1 MPHTVFEL
9 TQWKDMSLSLSN
21 AKNIAKVLTESLP
34 YIQKFTGRTVVVKY
48 GGNAM
53 VDEALKQSFARDIVL
68 MKLVGINPIVVH
80 GGGPQI
86 GSLLERLNIESSFVD
101 GLRVTDSQTMD
112 VVEMVLGGLVNKE
125 IVSLL
130 NKNQG
135 KAVGIS
141 GKDGNLIRAK
151 KLTIKR
157 KGSKPADE
165 SIDIGQVGEV
175 VSINTEIL
183 DVMKDSD
190 FIPVIAPIGTDIN
203 GASYNINADSVAG
216 EIASVLGAEKL
227 ILLTNIAGV
236 LDKQGNVLTGLSI
249 KQVDALIAD
258 KTIHTGMLPK
268 VECALNAVRKGVTS
282 ATIVDGRVEHAV
294 LLEIFTDE
302 GVGTL
307 ISNSG
312 LDQNE
317 PGG

>member
-1 MPHTVFEL
+1 
-9 TQWKDMSLSLSN
+9 MSLSLDN

-34 YIQKFTGRTVVVKY
+34 YIQKFTARTVVVKY

-53 VDEALKQSFARDIVL
+53 VDESLKQSFARDIVL
-68 MKLVGINPIVVH
+68 MKLVGINPIVIH

-86 GSLLERLNIESSFVD
+86 GSVLERLNIESNFVD

-125 IVSLL
+125 IVALL

-141 GKDGNLIRAK
+141 GKDGNLIKAR
-151 KLTIKR
+151 KLKIKR
-157 KGSKPADE
+157 KGSKTEDE
-165 SIDIGQVGEV
+165 GIDIGQVGEV

-183 DVMKDSD
+183 EVMKDSD
-190 FIPVIAPIGTDIN
+190 FIPVIAPIGTDSD
-203 GASYNINADSVAG
+203 GASYNINADSVAAA
-216 EIASVLGAEKL
+216 IAGVLGAEKL

-236 LDKQGNVLTGLSI
+236 QDKKGKVLTGLSI
-249 KQVDALIAD
+249 KQVDKLIAD
-258 KTIHTGMLPK
+258 KTIQGGMLPK
-268 VECALNAVRKGVTS
+268 VECALNAVKNGVQS

-307 ISNSG
+307 ISKSG
-312 LDQNE
+312 LDKN
-317 PGG
+317 